1 MPTPK
6 PTLRGRLLV
15 LGGLVVAGAAALVLV
30 TRHGFHRLAQKLR
43 HRG

>member
-6 PTLRGRLLV
+6 PTFRGRLLV

-30 TRHGFHRLAQKLR
+30 TRYGFRRLAAKLR
-43 HRG
+43 NRH